1 MINLIYLIISD
12 IKISLRKKNESI
24 ISILFFIFS
33 ILILPLIFQGD
44 QNFLKNFLIGIIWFL
59 TLLTIIFS
67 VEKLFE
73 DDYKDGVLD
82 QIYLSGTPLETIFLS
97 KSLST
102 WILTCLPIII
112 LSPLLLLLFNL
123 QTEKLI
129 NVFMSLLIGTPI
141 LCMIGAVTSALVLGF
156 NKGSSVISLITLPL
170 YIPVLIFGIEASNSE
185 TIFNQISQEFKI
197 LIGYLLIVVAVS
209 PWIGGLALRLKY
221 RQ

>member
-1 MINLIYLIISD
+1 MLDFFNLIISD

-33 ILILPLIFQGD
+33 VLILPIIFQGD
-44 QNFLKNFLIGIIWFL
+44 QNILKKFLIGIIWFL

-73 DDYKDGVLD
+73 NDYEDGMLD
-82 QIYLSGTPLETIFLS
+82 QIYISGIPMETIFLS
-97 KSLST
+97 KSLSI
-102 WILTCLPIII
+102 WIITCLPIII

-123 QTEKLI
+123 EVDKLI
-129 NVFMSLLIGTPI
+129 NIFASLLIGTPI

-185 TIFNQISQEFKI
+185 IILNGIGQEFKI
-197 LIGYLLIVVAVS
+197 LIGYLLFVIAIS
-209 PWIGGLALRLKY
+209 PWIGGLALKLKY
-221 RQ
+221 R

>member
-1 MINLIYLIISD
+1 MSNFFNLIITD

-24 ISILFFIFS
+24 IAILFFLFS
-33 ILILPLIFQGD
+33 ILILPLIFQGSQD
-44 QNFLKNFLIGIIWFL
+44 ILKRFLIGIIWFL

-73 DDYKDGVLD
+73 NDYEDGILD
-82 QIYLSGTPLETIFLS
+82 QIYISGIPLEIIFLS
-97 KSLST
+97 KSLSI
-102 WILTCLPIII
+102 WIITCLPIII
-112 LSPLLLLLFNL
+112 LSPLLLLLFNI
-123 QTEKLI
+123 QTEKLANI
-129 NVFMSLLIGTPI
+129 FMSLLIGTPI

-156 NKGSSVISLITLPL
+156 NKGSSIISLITLPL

-185 TIFNQISQEFKI
+185 IIFNQIGQEFKI

-221 RQ
+221 R

>member
-1 MINLIYLIISD
+1 MLNFFNLIITD

-24 ISILFFIFS
+24 ISVLFFLFS
-33 ILILPLIFQGD
+33 ILILPLVFQGD
-44 QNFLKNFLIGIIWFL
+44 QEILKRFLVGIIWFL

-73 DDYKDGVLD
+73 NDYEDGILD
-82 QIYLSGTPLETIFLS
+82 QIYISGIPLETIFLS
-97 KSLST
+97 KSLSI
-102 WILTCLPIII
+102 WIITCLPIII
-112 LSPLLLLLFNL
+112 LSPLLLLLFNI
-123 QTEKLI
+123 QTEKLANI
-129 NVFMSLLIGTPI
+129 FMSLLIGTPI

-156 NKGSSVISLITLPL
+156 NKGSSIISLITLPL

-185 TIFNQISQEFKI
+185 IIFNQIGQEFKI

-221 RQ
+221 R

>member
-1 MINLIYLIISD
+1 MLDFFNLIISD

-33 ILILPLIFQGD
+33 ILILPIIFQGD
-44 QNFLKNFLIGIIWFL
+44 QNILKKFLIGIIWFL

-73 DDYKDGVLD
+73 NGYEDGVLD
-82 QIYLSGTPLETIFLS
+82 QIYISGVPLETIFLS
-97 KSLST
+97 KSLSI
-102 WILTCLPIII
+102 WIITCLPIII

-123 QTEKLI
+123 QTDKLI
-129 NVFMSLLIGTPI
+129 NIFVSLLIGTPI

-185 TIFNQISQEFKI
+185 IIFNEISQEFKI
-197 LIGYLLIVVAVS
+197 LIGYLLIVVAIS
-209 PWIGGLALRLKY
+209 PWIGGLALKLKY
-221 RQ
+221 R

>member
-1 MINLIYLIISD
+1 M
-12 IKISLRKKNESI
+12 
-24 ISILFFIFS
+24 FS
-33 ILILPLIFQGD
+33 ILILPLIFQG
-44 QNFLKNFLIGIIWFL
+44 NLEVLKKFLIGIIWFL

-73 DDYKDGVLD
+73 DDYEDGVLD
-82 QIYLSGTPLETIFLS
+82 QIYLSGVPFETVFLS
-97 KSLST
+97 KSLSI

-123 QTEKLI
+123 QTEKLV

-156 NKGSSVISLITLPL
+156 NKGSSIISLITLPL

-185 TIFNQISQEFKI
+185 IIFNQISQEFKI

-221 RQ
+221 R

>member
-1 MINLIYLIISD
+1 MSNFFNLIITD

-24 ISILFFIFS
+24 ISILFFLFS
-33 ILILPLIFQGD
+33 ILILPLIFHGD
-44 QNFLKNFLIGIIWFL
+44 QDVIKRFLIGIIWFL

-73 DDYKDGVLD
+73 NDYEDGILD
-82 QIYLSGTPLETIFLS
+82 QIYISGIPLETIFLS
-97 KSLST
+97 KSLSI
-102 WILTCLPIII
+102 WIITCLPIII

-123 QTEKLI
+123 QTEKLV

-156 NKGSSVISLITLPL
+156 NKGSSIISLITLPL

-185 TIFNQISQEFKI
+185 IIFNQISQEFKI

-221 RQ
+221 R

>member
-1 MINLIYLIISD
+1 MLNFFNLIITD

-24 ISILFFIFS
+24 ISVLFFLFS
-33 ILILPLIFQGD
+33 ILILPLVFQGD
-44 QNFLKNFLIGIIWFL
+44 QEILKRFLVGIIWFL

-73 DDYKDGVLD
+73 NDYEDGMLD
-82 QIYLSGTPLETIFLS
+82 QIYISGIPLETIFLS
-97 KSLST
+97 KSLSI
-102 WILTCLPIII
+102 WIITCLPIII
-112 LSPLLLLLFNL
+112 LSPLLLLLFNV
-123 QTEKLI
+123 QTEKLANI
-129 NVFMSLLIGTPI
+129 FMSLLIGTPI

-156 NKGSSVISLITLPL
+156 NKGSSIISLITLPL

-185 TIFNQISQEFKI
+185 IIFNQIGQEFKI

-221 RQ
+221 R

>member
-1 MINLIYLIISD
+1 MSNFFNLIITD

-24 ISILFFIFS
+24 ISILFFLFS

-44 QNFLKNFLIGIIWFL
+44 QDILKKFLIGIIWFL

-73 DDYKDGVLD
+73 NDFEDGVLD
-82 QIYLSGTPLETIFLS
+82 QIYISGIPLETIFLS
-97 KSLST
+97 KSLSI
-102 WILTCLPIII
+102 WIITCLPIII
-112 LSPLLLLLFNL
+112 LSPLLLLLFNV
-123 QTEKLI
+123 QTEKLANI
-129 NVFMSLLIGTPI
+129 FMSLLIGTPI

-156 NKGSSVISLITLPL
+156 NKGSSIISLITLPL

-185 TIFNQISQEFKI
+185 IIFNQIGQEFKI

>member
-1 MINLIYLIISD
+1 MLDFFNLIISD

-33 ILILPLIFQGD
+33 VLILPIIFQGD
-44 QNFLKNFLIGIIWFL
+44 QNILKKFLIGIIWFL

-73 DDYKDGVLD
+73 NDYEDGMLD
-82 QIYLSGTPLETIFLS
+82 QIYISGIPMETIFLS
-97 KSLST
+97 KSLSI
-102 WILTCLPIII
+102 WIITCLPIII

-123 QTEKLI
+123 EVDKLI
-129 NVFMSLLIGTPI
+129 NIFASLLIGTPI

-185 TIFNQISQEFKI
+185 IILNGIGQEFKI
-197 LIGYLLIVVAVS
+197 LIVYLLIVIAIS
-209 PWIGGLALRLKY
+209 PWIGGLALKLKY
-221 RQ
+221 R